1 MRSGCRCCGH
11 EADVANYDGDVM
23 LPTAGDTLLLT
34 CGIRRAIADADATD
48 DDGKSGD
55 DADVTADLLPKALL
69 PSECSD
75 ARVTLLTDAGSEH

>member
-1 MRSGCRCCGH
+1 M
-11 EADVANYDGDVM
+11 A
-23 LPTAGDTLLLT
+23 TAV
-34 CGIRRAIADADATD
+34 ATD

-75 ARVTLLTDAGSEH
+75 ARATLLTDAGSEH